1 MMKNILLLCILTGIL
16 SADFIRNSDST
27 VTDTKTRLMWQ
38 DNTDAK
44 TVTKTWQGAIDYCEN
59 LTLGGHSDWRLPN
72 YNELESIVDY
82 GRYGPAIDPTFQNV
96 VSYYYWSSTTNA
108 SHTDSAWYVYFYNG
122 DDTWHGKSGTYYV
135 RCVRSA
141 DN

>member
-1 MMKNILLLCILTGIL
+1 MKNILLLCILTGVL
-16 SADFIRNSDST
+16 SADFVRNSDQT
-27 VTDTKTRLMWQ
+27 VTDTKTGLMWQ

-44 TVTKTWQGAIDYCEN
+44 TVEINWQEAIDYCEN
-59 LTLGGHSDWRLPN
+59 LSLAGYSDWRLPN

-82 GRYGPAIDPTFQNV
+82 DRRDPAIDPTFQNV
-96 VSYYYWSSTTNA
+96 VSNGYWSSTTVASDTDNA
-108 SHTDSAWYVYFYNG
+108 WLVYFYYG
-122 DDTWHGKSGTYYV
+122 LDYWDVKSYTLYV